1 MRPMN
6 VLITGGC
13 GYTGSVL
20 TNKLVNQGHN
30 VTVVDTQW
38 FGNYLDEEN
47 NLQVIISN
55 FYTINIISTFIL

>member
-1 MRPMN
+1 MN